1 MNILSI
7 GNSFSQDAHRWLHQV
22 ADNLGADFHC
32 VNLYIGGCSLQQHWD
47 CYSREV
53 AEHLLEENGEAVRL
67 VSIQEALSLADW
79 DVITLQQASHDSG
92 LYDTYQPF
100 LRNLSAAIKA
110 TCPRAKIYL
119 QQTWAYA
126 SDSTHWAFP
135 RYHNDQAEMYAA
147 LIAAYKQAADD
158 IDAGIIPVGEV
169 IQYMRQNASAFAA
182 VPLTR
187 DGFHLSLTY
196 GRYAAALTWC
206 GMLTDKDVRNCTFVP
221 WDESGAADEALLAA
235 VNQAVWQVLESKKMR

>member
-22 ADNLGADFHC
+22 AANLDVDTYCA
-32 VNLYIGGCSLQQHWD
+32 NLYIGGCSLQQHWD
-47 CYSREV
+47 CYSREA
-53 AEHLLEENGEAVRL
+53 AEHLLEENGETVRP

-100 LRNLSAAIKA
+100 LRNLSDVIKA
-110 TCPRAKIYL
+110 ACPQAKIYL

-135 RYHNDQAEMYAA
+135 RYHNTQAEMYAA
-147 LIAAYKQAADD
+147 LTAAYKQAADD
-158 IDAGIIPVGEV
+158 IGADIIPVGEV
-169 IQYMRQNASAFAA
+169 IQYLRQDVLAFAD

-206 GMLTDKDVRNCTFVP
+206 GVLTDKNVRNCTFVP
-221 WDESGAADEALLAA
+221 WDENGAADETLLAA